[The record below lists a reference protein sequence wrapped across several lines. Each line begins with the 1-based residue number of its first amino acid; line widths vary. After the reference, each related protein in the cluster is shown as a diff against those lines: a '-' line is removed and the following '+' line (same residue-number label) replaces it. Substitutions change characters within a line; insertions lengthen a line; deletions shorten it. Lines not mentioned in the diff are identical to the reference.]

1 MADFLLLSRPDC
13 HLCEEFFD
21 ELLDAFPEV
30 AARTARAPVDDQPE
44 WLRRFGHRI
53 PVLLDHRG
61 ELICAER
68 FDASAIGQALSDEAR
83 KG

>member
-30 AARTARAPVDDQPE
+30 AART
-44 WLRRFGHRI
+44 
-53 PVLLDHRG
+53 VLLDHRG